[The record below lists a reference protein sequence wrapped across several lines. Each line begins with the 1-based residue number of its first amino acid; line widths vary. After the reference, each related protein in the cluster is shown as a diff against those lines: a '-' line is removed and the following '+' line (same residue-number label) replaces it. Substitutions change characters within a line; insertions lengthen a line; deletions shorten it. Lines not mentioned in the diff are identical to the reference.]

1 MCQAVEQRLYGPGV
15 IEAFQPP
22 CDVGIGI
29 HVLLRDLRL
38 FEVKSL
44 KHSVGSG
51 RQQMS
56 SG

>member
-1 MCQAVEQRLYGPGV
+1 MSGSEKRLYGPGV